1 MEPLT
6 WERLLSL
13 SESYEKLCKGGYMK
27 ITRFVATPNGGSQF
41 EEIDIPITNERQDA
55 EGHTLL
61 LSNTYTSPG
70 VCFVDLP
77 EGLDQDWHQAPTRQ
91 IVVVLSGTLEVTTT
105 DNQVRQW
112 STGEAFIAADVT
124 GQGHKTRTLGGP
136 ARVMFAPLSENFSM
150 ENWSE
155 G

>member
-1 MEPLT
+1 
-6 WERLLSL
+6 
-13 SESYEKLCKGGYMK
+13 MK
-27 ITRFVATPNGGSQF
+27 ITRFLATPDGGSQF
-41 EEIDIPITNERQDA
+41 EEIDIPITDERQDA
-55 EGHTLL
+55 EGNTLL

-91 IVVVLSGTLEVTTT
+91 IVVVLSGRLEVTTT

-112 STGEAFIAADVT
+112 STGEAFIASDIA
-124 GQGHKTRTLGGP
+124 GQGHKTRTIGGP
-136 ARVMFAPLSENFSM
+136 ARVMFAPLPDSFVM

-155 G
+155 S

>member
-1 MEPLT
+1 
-6 WERLLSL
+6 
-13 SESYEKLCKGGYMK
+13 MK
-27 ITRFVATPNGGSQF
+27 ITRFVATPDGGSQF

-55 EGHTLL
+55 EGNTLL

-91 IVVVLSGTLEVTTT
+91 IVVVLSGRLEVTTT

-112 STGEAFIAADVT
+112 STGEAFIASDIA
-124 GQGHKTRTLGGP
+124 GQGHKTRTIDGP
-136 ARVMFAPLSENFSM
+136 ARVMFAPLPDSFVM

-155 G
+155 S

>member
-1 MEPLT
+1 
-6 WERLLSL
+6 
-13 SESYEKLCKGGYMK
+13 MK
-27 ITRFVATPNGGSQF
+27 IIRFFATPEGGSQF
-41 EEIDIPITNERQDA
+41 EEIDIPIDTERQDA
-55 EGHTLL
+55 EGNILR

-70 VCFVDLP
+70 VCFVELP

-91 IVVVLSGTLEVTTT
+91 IVIVLSGTVEVTTT

-112 STGEAFIAADVT
+112 STGESFIASDVT

-136 ARVMFAPLSENFSM
+136 AQVMFAPLPDSFQFDT
-150 ENWSE
+150 WSD

>member
-1 MEPLT
+1 
-6 WERLLSL
+6 
-13 SESYEKLCKGGYMK
+13 MK
-27 ITRFVATPNGGSQF
+27 ITRFVATPEGGSQF

-55 EGHTLL
+55 EGNTLL

-77 EGLDQDWHQAPTRQ
+77 EGLNQDWHQAPTRQ
-91 IVVVLSGTLEVTTT
+91 IVLVLSGRLEVTTT

-112 STGEAFIAADVT
+112 STGEVFIASDVT
-124 GQGHKTRTLGGP
+124 GQGHKTRTIDGP
-136 ARVMFAPLSENFSM
+136 ARLMFAPLPDSFVM

-155 G
+155 S

>member
-1 MEPLT
+1 M
-6 WERLLSL
+6 R
-13 SESYEKLCKGGYMK
+13 
-27 ITRFVATPNGGSQF
+27 ITRFLATPDGGSHF

-55 EGHTLL
+55 EGNTLL

-91 IVVVLSGTLEVTTT
+91 IVVVLSGRLEVTTT
-105 DNQVRQW
+105 DNRVRQW
-112 STGEAFIAADVT
+112 STGEAFIASDVA
-124 GQGHKTRTLGGP
+124 GQGHKTRTIDGP
-136 ARVMFAPLSENFSM
+136 ARVMFAPLPDSFVM

-155 G
+155 S

>member
-1 MEPLT
+1 
-6 WERLLSL
+6 
-13 SESYEKLCKGGYMK
+13 MK
-27 ITRFVATPNGGSQF
+27 IIRFLATPEGGSQF

-55 EGHTLL
+55 EGNTLL

-91 IVVVLSGTLEVTTT
+91 IVVVLSGKLEVTTT
-105 DNQVRQW
+105 DNQVREW
-112 STGEAFIAADVT
+112 STGEAFIASDTA
-124 GQGHKTRTLGGP
+124 GQGHKTRTIDGP
-136 ARVMFAPLSENFSM
+136 ARVMVAPLPDSFFM

-155 G
+155 SEGG

>member
-1 MEPLT
+1 
-6 WERLLSL
+6 
-13 SESYEKLCKGGYMK
+13 MK
-27 ITRFVATPNGGSQF
+27 ITRFIATATGGSQF

-77 EGLDQDWHQAPTRQ
+77 AGLNQDWHQAPTRQ
-91 IVVVLSGTLEVTTT
+91 VVVVLSGTLEVTTT

-136 ARVMFAPLSENFSM
+136 ARVMFAPLPENFSM
-150 ENWSE
+150 EHWSA